1 MNTNQLPNA
10 LIVNLAI
17 LNKKMSF
24 TNIDE
29 MVVMRLIE
37 ILTLMYKEMNADE
50 YISEVNQKTN
60 SFEKR

>member
-1 MNTNQLPNA
+1 
-10 LIVNLAI
+10 
-17 LNKKMSF
+17 MSF

-50 YISEVNQKTN
+50 YISELNQKTN
-60 SFEKR
+60 SFEKRKMD